1 VELQTWYHSKG
12 GLQLQHRKLLS
23 ALGKL

>member
-1 VELQTWYHSKG
+1 VEHQPWYHSKG
-12 GLQLQHRKLLS
+12 GLQLQHCKLLS